1 MWLRV
6 GFLALA
12 AAVTGLAVFL
22 IVTVPAI
29 IPGSALPAYS
39 PDVGMARWSSTQA
52 GVRPATPPQGR
63 TAPCLEAGS
72 RFRRHSGPSMRPT
85 FHQMQTTASVAG
97 AKPTSSPRSSG
108 ERRRQ
113 VPTTFPRFPTAPISA
128 LGSRTSATSSPT
140 SRPCRRCRAG
150 YATTTSP
157 FRSMSADWSAA
168 GNSCSS
174 IASHCLRTLRGR
186 RNGIGAPISS
196 TASAIAPNVTAP
208 QFSRRHCG
216 LATIC
221 RWTEPGRRGMG
232 TEHHA
237 KGLALLV
244 GKGRRLFPCD
254 R

>member
-39 PDVGMARWSSTQA
+39 PDVGNGQMVFNAGGCSACHAAAGQDRTMLWRRARDSVAIRDLLCAQHFTRCKRRHRWLERSRLRHRAQAGNVAGRYPLLSRVSLRLLSARWDR
-52 GVRPATPPQGR
+52 GHPRPLR
-63 TAPCLEAGS
+63 L
-72 RFRRHSGPSMRPT
+72 
-85 FHQMQTTASVAG
+85 HQDPAAG
-97 AKPTSSPRSSG
+97 AGPDS
-108 ERRRQ
+108 
-113 VPTTFPRFPTAPISA
+113 
-128 LGSRTSATSSPT
+128 
-140 SRPCRRCRAG
+140 
-150 YATTTSP
+150 
-157 FRSMSADWSAA
+157 DWSAA